1 MCYFKLIS
9 GSTYGTLSC
18 ASFQFEPWRL
28 FLPPLF
34 LLPGFP
40 DEDPER
46 REHVARMEKLYN
58 EEVRVSVSSPTS
70 VAADWSGFLPG
81 SASVTDLADRATA
94 QSGAEVG
101 ALVARQ
107 TDACVR
113 FEDAVA
119 DADTASG
126 SMPDSWS
133 NLGEASDGHAN
144 SMTAGRSL
152 GHTLNFVRSMWEA
165 DDVATATAERAIEK
179 AAQLSPQEVA
189 QRGLVRDLVAVQPVS
204 PPTQKQRHQ
213 PQYAGGGSAA
223 AVTSTAP
230 AASSSSRRRQG
241 SSDDKQQQEAT
252 LRAKI
257 AALEAER
264 RR

>member
-1 MCYFKLIS
+1 
-9 GSTYGTLSC
+9 
-18 ASFQFEPWRL
+18 
-28 FLPPLF
+28 
-34 LLPGFP
+34 
-40 DEDPER
+40 
-46 REHVARMEKLYN
+46 MEKLYN

-70 VAADWSGFLPG
+70 VAADWSGALPG
-81 SASVTDLADRATA
+81 LASVTDLADRATA

-113 FEDAVA
+113 FQDAAAETPPVA

-126 SMPDSWS
+126 SMSDSWS
-133 NLGEASDGHAN
+133 NPGEASDGHAN
-144 SMTAGRSL
+144 SMAAESAASEGSEGRSL
-152 GHTLNFVRSMWEA
+152 RHTLNFVRSMWEA

-230 AASSSSRRRQG
+230 AASNSSRRRQG
-241 SSDDKQQQEAT
+241 SSDEKQQQEAT